1 MVRADVCTL
10 ISENPKAHGIFDD
23 PQETGRKVFC
33 TVRSVTQSEVYQA
46 QAVGL
51 APELKLVL
59 SHAFEY
65 ADEKMADFCGHRYVI
80 LRTYV
85 NQGDEIE
92 LTVQRLAGN
101 AAEVSANGQTAAD
114 LRARA
119 EELRALAAQ
128 LEARAGTLEG

>member
-10 ISENPKAHGIFDD
+10 IAENPKAHGIFDG

-51 APELKLVL
+51 NPEMKLVL

-65 ADEKMADFCGHRYVI
+65 CGEKLVDFQGGRYRI

-85 NQGDEIE
+85 NEGDQIE
-92 LTVQRLAGN
+92 LTIQREDGN
-101 AAEVSANGQTAAD
+101 AAE
-114 LRARA
+114 
-119 EELRALAAQ
+119 
-128 LEARAGTLEG
+128 EG

>member
-10 ISENPKAHGIFDD
+10 IAENPKAHGIFED

-51 APELKLVL
+51 NPEMKLVL
-59 SHAFEY
+59 AHAFEY
-65 ADEKMADFCGHRYVI
+65 GGEKLVDFQGGRHRI

-85 NQGDEIE
+85 NEGDQIE
-92 LTVQRLAGN
+92 LTIQRKDGN
-101 AAEVSANGQTAAD
+101 AAE
-114 LRARA
+114 
-119 EELRALAAQ
+119 
-128 LEARAGTLEG
+128 EG